1 MKKNNKLNVFLLLG
15 TVALIPSFTNAANN
29 PLIPGGSD
37 SFYYQLGGGKAIP
50 VPAFID
56 QETVPLGADGN
67 LSLGYNCGVFDP
79 MVSIVNSLNNIKNS
93 FLNIEQTV
101 IQNATAAVLE
111 FPMYEISRANPDLY
125 NMLNNG
131 ISGAREDLSLSTKSC
146 QVMQND
152 IAQGEN
158 PYHDWSKISLGDDWK
173 YYMGASSSSNFSSSQ
188 LASSGV
194 DSSDINQ
201 VKNQISKDNGDTGV
215 PWVNGTNTGRGGL
228 YAGGKGQP
236 AILVLHDTVIAGYNV
251 IIGDNRAYNDTSAPA
266 KNDKNA
272 RLVDTW
278 SSPTNAADWIT
289 RVLGDEKVTTYSGG
303 NKSSSPGVGLLPEIQ
318 SITIALEPKIA
329 SLVSGTTS
337 MSLDNLRAV
346 SAPSVMLNKAVIEYI
361 RRLTPIERSIYVSKV
376 SQIIATARIKDYAQL
391 ALQLL
396 ESGSQVPEIFANKA
410 AQDNINSG
418 IKRLNDQLQQIL
430 FNVKMNQVVAN
441 PIAALIQKIQAKQ
454 LSAAEV
460 KAEKKSEPTMS
471 HGAITKQQE

>member
-1 MKKNNKLNVFLLLG
+1 MNNNKINVLLLIG
-15 TVALIPSFTNAANN
+15 ISALTPLLANATNN

-56 QETVPLGADGN
+56 QQTVPLGADGN

-79 MVSIVNSLNNIKNS
+79 KASIINSLNNIKDS

-131 ISGAREDLSLSTKSC
+131 IAGARKDLSISTKSC

-152 IAQGEN
+152 LSQGKN

-173 YYMGASSSSNFSSSQ
+173 YYMGANSSNSFSSSQ

-201 VKNQISKDNGDTGV
+201 VKNQVAKDNGDKGV

-236 AILVLHDTVIAGYNV
+236 AILVFYDTAIAGYNV
-251 IIGDNRAYNDTSAPA
+251 IVGDSRAYNDTSAPA

-272 RLVDTW
+272 RLVNTW
-278 SSPTNAADWIT
+278 SSPAKAADWIT
-289 RVLGDEKVTTYSGG
+289 RVLGDVKVTTYSSGD
-303 NKSSSPGVGLLPEIQ
+303 KSSSPGVGLLPEIQ
-318 SITIALEPKIA
+318 SITTALEPKIA

-361 RRLTPIERSIYVSKV
+361 RRLTAIERSIYVSKV
-376 SQIIATARIKDYAQL
+376 SQIIATARIKDNAQL

-396 ESGSQVPEIFANKA
+396 ESGAQVPEVFANKA
-410 AQDNINSG
+410 AQDDINSG

-454 LSAAEV
+454 MSTASI
-460 KAEKKSEPTMS
+460 KAEKKSEPAMS
-471 HGAITKQQE
+471 RGAIKKQ